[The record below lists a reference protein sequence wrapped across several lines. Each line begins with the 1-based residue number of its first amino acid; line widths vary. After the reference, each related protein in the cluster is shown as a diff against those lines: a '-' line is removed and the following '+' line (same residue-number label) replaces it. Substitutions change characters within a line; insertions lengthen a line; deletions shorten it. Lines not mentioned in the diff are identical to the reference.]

1 VEVQPNSI
9 ASIRRNWRRGDHVEL
24 TLPMETRWVTGRYT
38 NAGKVALTRGPL
50 VFAADTT
57 WTRAQGIA
65 APPEPPFVPGQPRKE
80 PEPFTSISKDLRP
93 AKVPDQALGPAYETQ
108 ATALNGETVDVLLI
122 PFANLGRW
130 YASDQEKTNDLKTGA
145 GTKNG
150 LDLRERIHPYAVWIP
165 PA

>member
-1 VEVQPNSI
+1 
-9 ASIRRNWRRGDHVEL
+9 
-24 TLPMETRWVTGRYT
+24 
-38 NAGKVALTRGPL
+38 
-50 VFAADTT
+50 
-57 WTRAQGIA
+57 
-65 APPEPPFVPGQPRKE
+65 
-80 PEPFTSISKDLRP
+80 
-93 AKVPDQALGPAYETQ
+93 VPDQALGPAYETQ